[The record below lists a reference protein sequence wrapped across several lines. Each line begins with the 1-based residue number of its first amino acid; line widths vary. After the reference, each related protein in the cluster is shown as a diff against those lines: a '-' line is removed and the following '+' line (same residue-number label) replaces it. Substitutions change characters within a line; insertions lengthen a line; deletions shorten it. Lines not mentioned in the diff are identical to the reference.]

1 MESPEC
7 IHLGRGTLGTQR
19 HVCAFFRT
27 PEEEYEILLPF
38 IKEGFERGEKAL
50 HVLSPEHQDDHLK
63 RLQAEGIDTASART
77 RGQLDVLPWR
87 DTYLPDG
94 RFDKHR
100 MLAAIEEM
108 LNACASQGY
117 DRTRLVA
124 HPQWGAQGLPRTT
137 DWVEYEMS
145 LNEML
150 QQHEDVVVCT
160 YDREALEP
168 ERVVDALRSHPMLL
182 IGGILQENP
191 FYVPPVELLTRLRE
205 KDAEQLRLRELEAA
219 ARIQR
224 GLMGMDTLQVPFAH
238 LQGMNHPCLEVGG
251 DFFSVVPV
259 EDGVA
264 AVVADV
270 SGKGVSA
277 AILASLLQGIIY
289 EALLSRVPFAEL
301 AQSVNR
307 FLCARDLG
315 SKYATLVIARL
326 QSDGAL
332 EYLNCAHV
340 PPLVV
345 TSGGQVRRLSEANL
359 PVGLLSQADYA
370 SAQTRLQPGDHLII
384 VTDGVTEAANSAG
397 EMFGDDR
404 LVECAGADTPVEQ
417 LLHSVQLFCGD
428 RALDDDCTVLDLT
441 FLGAMQ

>member
-1 MESPEC
+1 
-7 IHLGRGTLGTQR
+7 
-19 HVCAFFRT
+19 
-27 PEEEYEILLPF
+27 
-38 IKEGFERGEKAL
+38 
-50 HVLSPEHQDDHLK
+50 
-63 RLQAEGIDTASART
+63 
-77 RGQLDVLPWR
+77 
-87 DTYLPDG
+87 
-94 RFDKHR
+94 

-124 HPQWGAQGLPRTT
+124 HPRWGAGGLPRTT

-145 LNEML
+145 LNQML

-168 ERVVDALRSHPMLL
+168 ERVLDALRSHPMLL

-191 FYVPPVELLTRLRE
+191 FYVPPVELLSRLRE
-205 KDAEQLRLRELEAA
+205 KDSEQLRLRELEAA

-224 GLMGMDTLQVPFAH
+224 GLMSMDTLQVPFARLH
-238 LQGMNHPCLEVGG
+238 GTNHPCLEVGG

-277 AILASLLQGIIY
+277 AILASLLQGILY
-289 EALLSRVPFAEL
+289 EALSSRVSFAEL

-307 FLCARDLG
+307 FFCARDLG
-315 SKYATLVIARL
+315 SKYATLVIVRL
-326 QSDGAL
+326 ESDGAL

-345 TSGGQVRRLSEANL
+345 TNGGQVRRLFETNL

-370 SAQTRLQPGDHLII
+370 SAQTHLQPGDRLII

-404 LVECAGADTPVEQ
+404 LVECAGADTPIEQ

-428 RALDDDCTVLDLT
+428 CALDDDCTVLDLT
-441 FLGAMQ
+441 FVGAMQQPPSCSASP

>member
-1 MESPEC
+1 M
-7 IHLGRGTLGTQR
+7 GTQR
-19 HVCAFFRT
+19 HVCAFFRS
-27 PEEEYEILLPF
+27 PEEEYETLLPF
-38 IKEGFERGEKAL
+38 IKEGFERGEQAL
-50 HVLSPEHQDDHLK
+50 HVLSPENQDDHLT

-77 RGQLDVLPWR
+77 RGQLDLLPWR

-94 RFDKHR
+94 RFDKQR

-108 LNACASQGY
+108 LNSCASQGY
-117 DRTRLVA
+117 ERTRLVA
-124 HPQWGAQGLPRTT
+124 HPQWGAQGLPRTA

-150 QQHEDVVVCT
+150 EQHEDVVICT

-168 ERVVDALRSHPMLL
+168 ERVADALRSHPMLL
-182 IGGILQENP
+182 IGGNLLENP
-191 FYVPPVELLTRLRE
+191 FYVPPVELLIRLRE
-205 KDAEQLRLRELEAA
+205 KDAEQFRLRELEAA

-224 GLMGMDTLQVPFAH
+224 GLMGMDTLQFPFAQ

-251 DFFSVVPV
+251 DFFSVVPI

-289 EALLSRVPFAEL
+289 EALLSRVPLAEL

-326 QSDGAL
+326 QSDGVL
-332 EYLNCAHV
+332 EYLNCGHV
-340 PPLVV
+340 HPLVV
-345 TSGGQVRRLSEANL
+345 TSGGKVRRLRETNL
-359 PVGLLSQADYA
+359 PVGLLSEADYS
-370 SAQTRLQPGDHLII
+370 SAQTLVQPGDHVII

-397 EMFGDDR
+397 EMFGDKR
-404 LVECAGADTPVEQ
+404 LAECAGADTRVKQ

-428 RALDDDCTVLDLT
+428 RGLDDDCTVLDVA
-441 FLGAMQ
+441 FLGAMR

>member
-1 MESPEC
+1 
-7 IHLGRGTLGTQR
+7 
-19 HVCAFFRT
+19 
-27 PEEEYEILLPF
+27 
-38 IKEGFERGEKAL
+38 
-50 HVLSPEHQDDHLK
+50 
-63 RLQAEGIDTASART
+63 
-77 RGQLDVLPWR
+77 
-87 DTYLPDG
+87 
-94 RFDKHR
+94 

-124 HPQWGAQGLPRTT
+124 HPKWGARGLPRTA

-205 KDAEQLRLRELEAA
+205 KDAEQFRLRELEAA

-270 SGKGVSA
+270 SGKGVAA

-326 QSDGAL
+326 QSNGAL

-345 TSGGQVRRLSEANL
+345 TSGGQVRRLSETNL

-397 EMFGDDR
+397 EMFGDNR
-404 LVECAGADTPVEQ
+404 LAECAGADTPVEQ

-441 FLGAMQ
+441 FLGARQ

>member
-50 HVLSPEHQDDHLK
+50 HVLSPEHEDDHLK

-124 HPQWGAQGLPRTT
+124 HPQWGDRGLPRTT

-182 IGGILQENP
+182 IGGVLLENP

-224 GLMGMDTLQVPFAH
+224 GLMGMDTLQVPCCSPW
-238 LQGMNHPCLEVGG
+238 L
-251 DFFSVVPV
+251 
-259 EDGVA
+259 
-264 AVVADV
+264 
-270 SGKGVSA
+270 
-277 AILASLLQGIIY
+277 
-289 EALLSRVPFAEL
+289 
-301 AQSVNR
+301 
-307 FLCARDLG
+307 
-315 SKYATLVIARL
+315 
-326 QSDGAL
+326 
-332 EYLNCAHV
+332 
-340 PPLVV
+340 
-345 TSGGQVRRLSEANL
+345 
-359 PVGLLSQADYA
+359 
-370 SAQTRLQPGDHLII
+370 
-384 VTDGVTEAANSAG
+384 
-397 EMFGDDR
+397 
-404 LVECAGADTPVEQ
+404 
-417 LLHSVQLFCGD
+417 
-428 RALDDDCTVLDLT
+428 
-441 FLGAMQ
+441 